1 MEVNEVHRPGFHGG
15 YKAQVLR
22 PRPLLLQAAF
32 NPLLALRLR
41 QLRLQQQLAG
51 SLYGGLG
58 GLGVGL
64 GVGLGG
70 GLGGVSLGG
79 HYGGGL
85 FSGGHLGGLA
95 SNTGGLGGLGGHY
108 GGGLGFGGFSGPS
121 HHHDN
126 EFNQGGYFN
135 QNLRRLREAL
145 SEKNTLP
152 SLSFPLHRPLP
163 MHTIGHFFT
172 FSQREHFVFV
182 CSLKTD
188 RK

>member
-1 MEVNEVHRPGFHGG
+1 MHRPGFHGG

-41 QLRLQQQLAG
+41 QLRLQQLAG
-51 SLYGGLG
+51 SLYGGLS
-58 GLGVGL
+58 GL

-126 EFNQGGYFN
+126 EFNQGGYFI
-135 QNLRRLREAL
+135 QYLKRLREAL
-145 SEKNTLP
+145 PERNILP
-152 SLSFPLHRPLP
+152 SLSFPFHHHPSP
-163 MHTIGHFFT
+163 QCAQFGIFFT
-172 FSQREHFVFV
+172 FLQQFFF
-182 CSLKTD
+182 
-188 RK
+188 